1 MTGYFKARSGG
12 HRQELRLL
20 DFSDLDELEEY
31 SDDDNPIDP
40 LDERRRTSFGYS
52 HQCPRCEAITQVI
65 GRDPYCTECNWDSLT
80 DPCSTVRPWAA

>member
-12 HRQELRLL
+12 LNQELRLL
-20 DFSDLDELEEY
+20 DLSDLDELEEI

-40 LDERRRTSFGYS
+40 LDKRRRISLGYS

-80 DPCSTVRPWAA
+80 DPCTEVRRWAA